1 MILSAILCLGKCKQ
15 TLEPNLGLGESKL
28 GFWGE
33 EWSFPES
40 TSDSIPCF
48 MFLRLFTSFCFE
60 LALGVNTKVVDN
72 FVSFPVALVGPQ
84 NDVLNLSYRQIT
96 TRRSQ

>member
-40 TSDSIPCF
+40 TSDSIT
-48 MFLRLFTSFCFE
+48 LFHVFASFSQ
-60 LALGVNTKVVDN
+60 
-72 FVSFPVALVGPQ
+72 VS
-84 NDVLNLSYRQIT
+84 VLNWP
-96 TRRSQ
+96 